1 MGKVNTLCPELLVHG
16 TPMEMV
22 KSEVYLGDVLSS
34 DGTNSENVKKRISK
48 GNGILAQIKNIL
60 ETVSFGK
67 HYFKIALLLRESLLL
82 NGILT
87 NSEVWYGL
95 KKSEI
100 ADLEKLD
107 IMFFR
112 TLFIVPK
119 TVPTVSLYLETGCL
133 RINTILK
140 VRRLNFLQYLVKLDK
155 KEMLYKFFIAQW
167 KHPVQADWT
176 NEVKQNLSEFELP
189 SQLEHLES
197 MSKNTFKRIV
207 NKKAKEIE
215 FKNLLENKQSK
226 SKMKNLQFIE
236 FKIQDY
242 LLLETMNVSQARALF
257 KFRVRMAPFGE
268 NFRGGQNNVI
278 FPLCKMHPDGQEE
291 SFSCVQMKKVID
303 IKGDYKQIF
312 GWKFSPEL
320 VKTVQ
325 NIYTFREELL
335 G

>member
-1 MGKVNTLCPELLVHG
+1 MVDDILGISVFGNKSIMMNTFINTHIEMKRLKFHTPNTTGKSKCHKLHVGKVNTLCPELLVHG

-112 TLFIVPK
+112 TLFQVPK
-119 TVPTVSLYLETGCL
+119 TVPTVSLSIWRQG
-133 RINTILK
+133 
-140 VRRLNFLQYLVKLDK
+140 V
-155 KEMLYKFFIAQW
+155 
-167 KHPVQADWT
+167 
-176 NEVKQNLSEFELP
+176 SE
-189 SQLEHLES
+189 
-197 MSKNTFKRIV
+197 
-207 NKKAKEIE
+207 
-215 FKNLLENKQSK
+215 
-226 SKMKNLQFIE
+226 
-236 FKIQDY
+236 
-242 LLLETMNVSQARALF
+242 
-257 KFRVRMAPFGE
+257 
-268 NFRGGQNNVI
+268 
-278 FPLCKMHPDGQEE
+278 
-291 SFSCVQMKKVID
+291 
-303 IKGDYKQIF
+303 
-312 GWKFSPEL
+312 
-320 VKTVQ
+320 
-325 NIYTFREELL
+325 
-335 G
+335 